1 MDRRTWIAVVLCFL
15 IFVGWQKFYIEPRL
29 PKTNTSQIAP
39 SGTPVSAVSSVKD
52 NKNTSFSRPTD
63 KQQNQT
69 LITSDFKG
77 NEAVELSNGSKFFSN
92 WRLAEYKKSQ
102 KDKSPVDLSSIS
114 FEEQT
119 GLGELAFDIQEYA
132 YLSTVYG
139 TLTQTTGG
147 ARWDYE
153 DKNVKIV
160 RNYTLTEEKS
170 VVLVDLQVL
179 FKSLKPNYAFIS
191 ISSKGSPDDNEKQDR
206 QLLYY
211 LNNTV
216 ERHMLDDL
224 KPAQEIYGSPNW
236 IGAQSRYFLFSI
248 VNENKDAKGLLQSL
262 GEHKGKISLVY
273 PVSTNQF
280 GLKLKTYFGP
290 KEVNLLKKIDP
301 TLESTVDFGWFTAV
315 AYPILVVMKKIKE
328 WVKNW
333 GIAIILLTLLIKLLT
348 FPLTYKSMASMKKMA
363 ALQPQL
369 NALKE
374 KHANDKEALNREL
387 LTFMRT
393 NGYNP
398 MSGCLPMLI
407 QMPVFFALYRVLYS
421 SIELY
426 QAPFFGWITDLSLKD
441 PYYITPVLLT
451 GFMYLQQKLTPS
463 TISDPMQAKMMQWMP
478 VFFGVLMINLPS
490 GLTIYMLVNAIAS
503 IFQQMYLN
511 KKLNHVQ

>member
-1 MDRRTWIAVVLCFL
+1 
-15 IFVGWQKFYIEPRL
+15 
-29 PKTNTSQIAP
+29 
-39 SGTPVSAVSSVKD
+39 
-52 NKNTSFSRPTD
+52 
-63 KQQNQT
+63 
-69 LITSDFKG
+69 
-77 NEAVELSNGSKFFSN
+77 
-92 WRLAEYKKSQ
+92 
-102 KDKSPVDLSSIS
+102 
-114 FEEQT
+114 
-119 GLGELAFDIQEYA
+119 
-132 YLSTVYG
+132 
-139 TLTQTTGG
+139 
-147 ARWDYE
+147 
-153 DKNVKIV
+153 
-160 RNYTLTEEKS
+160 
-170 VVLVDLQVL
+170 
-179 FKSLKPNYAFIS
+179 
-191 ISSKGSPDDNEKQDR
+191 
-206 QLLYY
+206 
-211 LNNTV
+211 
-216 ERHMLDDL
+216 
-224 KPAQEIYGSPNW
+224 
-236 IGAQSRYFLFSI
+236 
-248 VNENKDAKGLLQSL
+248 
-262 GEHKGKISLVY
+262 
-273 PVSTNQF
+273 
-280 GLKLKTYFGP
+280 
-290 KEVNLLKKIDP
+290 
-301 TLESTVDFGWFTAV
+301 
-315 AYPILVVMKKIKE
+315 MKKIKE